1 MKPSSWLILTC
12 LILAIGMAGCGVQNP
27 TATTTPLPV
36 RSPTLPPPEVRT
48 TLAPSAEATAQA
60 YFRAWEAKD
69 YASMYGLLTSASQE
83 AFSEQNFTAIY
94 QNAAEEAALG
104 SVETKIVSSV
114 THANAAQITYQ
125 VILHSTLVGDIQR
138 DVSMNLALEDGQ
150 WRLEWDPVLILPELG
165 GGNVLRMVY
174 EIPAR
179 GDIFDR
185 NGEALAAQA
194 DAFAL
199 GIVPDQVDP
208 DQEDQLISQLSRLTG
223 IRADTIRERYEN
235 YLSGAGW
242 YLPLASISADKIGSR
257 AGVITGFDGV
267 VLRPYTAR
275 FYFDGGVAPHA
286 VGYVSAIGEDEVE
299 EFRRRGYRVDQM
311 VGRTG
316 LEAWGE
322 RTLAGVN
329 GGTLYVV
336 DPEGQPVEQ
345 LAQSLPQP
353 SQSITTTLDYNLQ
366 LQSQRAIQGFRGA
379 IVVLERD
386 TGRVL
391 AMVSSPGFDP
401 NLFAPD
407 NFNGSA
413 LIQDLFDPNTT
424 PLLNRATR
432 GQYPLGSVFKI
443 VTMAAALESGLYN
456 ADSEYDCQYE
466 FSELQGVTLY
476 DWTLEQEFPP
486 SGLLTLP
493 EGLMRSCNT
502 YFYHIGVDLYRQGL
516 TTAVS
521 DMAQG
526 FGLGSATGIGQIE
539 EEKGQVPVPGSDYYA
554 AISAVGQADLLV
566 TPLQVA
572 DFVAA
577 VGNGGTLY
585 RPQVV
590 EQIGPP
596 GGQPSFTFK
605 PEVRG
610 QLPVSAQNLETIKQA
625 MVSVVDNRRGT
636 AYLVFGSFPIAFA
649 GKTGTAQD
657 TPRDPH
663 AWFAGYT
670 FEERPD
676 KPDIAVAVIA
686 ENAGQGS
693 EIAAPICKRVLEI
706 YFYGR
711 PLSLYPWESQIGV
724 PRPEPEATETPSP
737 EG

>member
-1 MKPSSWLILTC
+1 M
-12 LILAIGMAGCGVQNP
+12 
-27 TATTTPLPV
+27 
-36 RSPTLPPPEVRT
+36 
-48 TLAPSAEATAQA
+48 
-60 YFRAWEAKD
+60 
-69 YASMYGLLTSASQE
+69 YALLTSASRQ
-83 AFSEQNFTAIY
+83 AFSEGDFTSIYKNVAI
-94 QNAAEEAALG
+94 ESALDDL
-104 SVETKIVSSV
+104 EYNLTSSV
-114 THANAAQITYQ
+114 THAQTAQVSYQ
-125 VILHSTLVGDIQR
+125 VTLHSTLVGDIQR
-138 DVSMNLALEDGQ
+138 HLSMNLALEAGE
-150 WRLEWDPVLILPELG
+150 WRLEWDPALILPELSDG
-165 GGNVLRMVY
+165 STLQMAY
-174 EIPAR
+174 QIPAR

-185 NGEALAAQA
+185 TGEPLVAEA
-194 DAFAL
+194 DAFAV
-199 GIVPDQVDP
+199 GIIPDQVDP
-208 DQEDQLISQLSRLTG
+208 DQEDGLFSELSRLTG
-223 IRADTIRERYEN
+223 IRADDIRERYEN

-242 YLPLASISADKIGSR
+242 YLPLASISAEKVQR
-257 AGVITGFDGV
+257 REAALNRFDGL
-267 VLRPYTAR
+267 VLRPYTSR

-286 VGYVSAIGEDEVE
+286 VGYVSAIGENEVE
-299 EFRRRGYRVDQM
+299 TFRRRGYRVDQM

-336 DPEGQPVEQ
+336 DPEGQPVEE
-345 LAQSLPQP
+345 LAQTPPQS

-366 LQSQRAIQGFRGA
+366 LQSQQAIQDFRGA

-401 NLFAPD
+401 NLFAPG
-407 NFNGSA
+407 NFNGSE
-413 LIQDLFDPNTT
+413 LIQDLFDQQTT

-443 VTMAAALESGLYN
+443 VTMAAALESGLYT
-456 ADSEYDCQYE
+456 ADTTYDCQYD
-466 FSELQGVTLY
+466 FNELPGVTLY

-486 SGLLTLP
+486 SGMLTLP
-493 EGLMRSCNT
+493 EGLMRSCNN

-516 TTAVS
+516 TTSVS
-521 DMAQG
+521 DMAKG
-526 FGLGSATGIGQIE
+526 FGLGSSTGIGQIE
-539 EEKGQVPVPGSDYYA
+539 EEAGQVPVPASDYYA
-554 AISAVGQADLLV
+554 AISAIGQADLLV

-590 EQIGPP
+590 EQIAPP
-596 GGQPSFTFK
+596 GGEPTFTFQ

-610 QLPVSAQNLETIKQA
+610 RLPVSAENLAIIQQA
-625 MVSVVDNRRGT
+625 MVSVAANRRGT
-636 AYLVFGSFPIAFA
+636 AYLVFGHFPVAFA

-693 EIAAPICKRVLEI
+693 EIAAPICKRVIEI

-711 PLSLYPWESQIGV
+711 PLTPYPWESQIGV

-737 EG
+737 